1 MGRERE
7 LAEIRLAI
15 QDASSGRGR
24 MLLFSGEPGIG
35 KTCLADQAA
44 SYAASRGMRVAWG
57 RCWEG
62 GGAPPFWPWIQI
74 LRELIGTRRDP
85 AMPQIPEPVRRL
97 IPEPQAQGT
106 NHPEE
111 LHYAEHARF
120 RLFDSIATFLKQLA
134 GDRSMMIVL
143 DDLHESDQASL
154 LMLRFLSREL
164 GRAPILLMGT
174 YREAEIAASPS
185 LQELI
190 GELVHEGHQIPLR
203 GLSEAEVSE
212 LVEIHAGRSPDS
224 KLIARLHH
232 ATNGNPL
239 FVEGVARM
247 LSSEGS
253 LGPSTHGFPELA
265 LPDGVREAIR
275 RRIGALPESTRVMLT
290 ISSVLG
296 NEFEFD
302 PLTLLTKLPEE
313 QLNSELSVAMGAG
326 IVLAISGRRYRF
338 AHALIRDEVYIAIP
352 QADRSRIHREM
363 AGVLEELHES
373 ALDRHLAALAH
384 HYREAGVADKAAYY
398 SLRAGRA
405 AENVSAFEEAISQYE
420 AGLELAENLSDQ
432 LIRAR
437 LLIRVGIARMLI
449 GIDRQRGI
457 RQCEEA
463 IDLFEKLALREEAGS
478 GHAGLALQLSKDDDE
493 NLTDLPR
500 AMVHLGRAEEILG
513 QGSKSESLILLL
525 LGLSV
530 ASWKALEV
538 TRAMDVTGRGLDLT
552 QHVKSLE
559 RPSFYII
566 RSHVLAY
573 QGRIAEV
580 RALVPAASEPSL
592 DRNVRSDLINRARFA
607 KLRGEIPRLL
617 WDPGEGVRWLSKG
630 LADPDVLETAHLV
643 RHALAE
649 HLGFAY
655 VISGDLAEGRRRL
668 SEVRSKALAGLL
680 SLYGGDWREAANLL
694 RESLSIAQSTGSRV
708 READATLWLAQ
719 ALRVADAPAK
729 ARAVLEHG
737 LRRFGNGELPLIEMW
752 LRPEFVLLL
761 AREGEIAEAKSQ
773 LARCD
778 EITAAVEDWL
788 GLVGHVA
795 RAKAV
800 VARAEGKLQEA
811 ESQFETAVR
820 IFQRYTLPWEEAD
833 ALYHW
838 GRALIAANLNSRGGE
853 KFAAAIEIYRRH
865 GAGQRWVDRVEADR
879 IAGIP
884 RSGATGDI
892 GTFPPIFRKEGEY
905 WTLEYQG
912 GRCRLRDSRGLQ
924 FIANLIGAPGREVR
938 ASDLA
943 NSMVGP
949 QSPRDRHDHQA
960 ATVAGNL
967 GDTGAIL
974 DGQAKLQYRLRLREL
989 RAELEEAEGN
999 NDLGRAESARGE
1011 LEAIENQLASALGLG
1026 GRDRKSHA
1034 HSERARWMVTNSIK
1048 RAIAKIDQ
1056 INPPLG
1062 RHLHTCVRTGNFC
1075 SYTPDPEHPV
1085 AWQL

>member
-1 MGRERE
+1 M
-7 LAEIRLAI
+7 
-15 QDASSGRGR
+15 
-24 MLLFSGEPGIG
+24 
-35 KTCLADQAA
+35 
-44 SYAASRGMRVAWG
+44 
-57 RCWEG
+57 
-62 GGAPPFWPWIQI
+62 PP
-74 LRELIGTRRDP
+74 
-85 AMPQIPEPVRRL
+85 IPEPVTRL

-111 LHYAEHARF
+111 LHYADHARF

-134 GDRSMMIVL
+134 GDRSTMIVL

-154 LMLRFLSREL
+154 LMVRFLSREL

-174 YREAEIAASPS
+174 YREAEIAASSS

-203 GLSEAEVSE
+203 GLNEAEVSE

-224 KLIARLHH
+224 QLATRLHH

-253 LGPSTHGFPELA
+253 LGPSTHGFPELV

-275 RRIGALPESTRVMLT
+275 RRIGALPEPTRAILT

-296 NEFEFD
+296 NEFEID
-302 PLTLLTKLPEE
+302 PLTRLIKLPEE
-313 QLNSELSVAMGAG
+313 QLIKELSVAMSAG

-338 AHALIRDEVYIAIP
+338 AHALIRDEVYRAIP
-352 QADRSRIHREM
+352 QAERSRIHREI
-363 AGVLEELHES
+363 AAVLEELHES

-384 HYREAGVADKAAYY
+384 HYREARVADKAAYY

-405 AENVSAFEEAISQYE
+405 AENVSAIEEAISQYE
-420 AGLELAENLSDQ
+420 AGLELAENPSDQ

-437 LLIRVGIARMLI
+437 LLVQVGIARMFI
-449 GIDRQRGI
+449 GTDRQRGI

-463 IDLFEKLALREEAGS
+463 IDLFEKLGLREEAGS
-478 GHAGLALQLSKDDDE
+478 GHASLALQLSKDDDE
-493 NLTDLPR
+493 NQTELPR

-513 QGSKSESLILLL
+513 QGSKSESLISLL

-538 TRAMDVTGRGLDLT
+538 ARAMDVTGRGLDLT

-559 RPSFYII
+559 RPSFYIL

-580 RALVPAASEPSL
+580 MALVPAASEPAL
-592 DRNVRSDLINRARFA
+592 DRNVRNDRINRARFA

-617 WDPGEGVRWLSKG
+617 WDPGEGVKWLSKG
-630 LADPDVLETAHLV
+630 LADPDGFETAPLV

-649 HLGFAY
+649 HLGFAC
-655 VISGDLAEGRRRL
+655 VISGDLATGRRLL
-668 SEVRSKALAGLL
+668 SEVRSTALSGLL

-694 RESLSIAQSTGSRV
+694 HESLSIAQSTGSRV

-719 ALRVADAPAK
+719 ALRVADAPTN
-729 ARAVLEHG
+729 ARALLEDG
-737 LRRFGNGELPLIEMW
+737 LRRFGNGEFPLIEMW
-752 LRPEFVLLL
+752 LRPEFVPLL
-761 AREGEIAEAKSQ
+761 AQEGEIAEAESQ

-778 EITAAVEDWL
+778 EITAAGEDWR

-800 VARAEGKLQEA
+800 VAAAEGKMQEA

-820 IFQRYTLPWEEAD
+820 IFQLYSSAWEEAD

-838 GRALIAANLNSRGGE
+838 GRALNASGMGDRAGT
-853 KFAAAIEIYRRH
+853 KFDAAIEIYRRH
-865 GAGQRWVDRVEADR
+865 EAGQYWIDR
-879 IAGIP
+879 IEAA
-884 RSGATGDI
+884 RKKAAASGSTDSESALPVQAS
-892 GTFPPIFRKEGEY
+892 FSKEGEY

-912 GRCRLRDSRGLQ
+912 AKFRLRDSRGLR
-924 FIANLIGAPGREVR
+924 FIARLIGSPGCQLR

-943 NSMVGP
+943 GPNPGP
-949 QSPRDRHDHQA
+949 QSPRDYLDYQA
-960 ATVAGNL
+960 ATFAGNL
-967 GDTGAIL
+967 GDAGAVL
-974 DGQAKLQYRLRLREL
+974 DAQAKLQYRARLREL
-989 RAELEEAEGN
+989 RAELKEAEGN
-999 NDLGRAESARGE
+999 NDLGRAENARIE
-1011 LEAIENQLASALGLG
+1011 LEAIENQLAGALGLG

-1056 INPPLG
+1056 MNPALG

-1085 AWQL
+1085 TWQL